1 MTSNEEFINELNGLT
16 NRGNNNEIP
25 YKNCFRM
32 VLMGKSKTG
41 KVTNLLIYN
50 FFLLVKQFCLNQSQ
64 LVNWL
69 LSRRYD
75 ESYCPT
81 IEDFHVKTFKIK
93 GETYRLEIL
102 DTSGNGI

>member
-25 YKNCFRM
+25 YKNCFRL

-50 FFLLVKQFCLNQSQ
+50 LFSF
-64 LVNWL
+64 
-69 LSRRYD
+69 
-75 ESYCPT
+75 
-81 IEDFHVKTFKIK
+81 
-93 GETYRLEIL
+93 
-102 DTSGNGI
+102 